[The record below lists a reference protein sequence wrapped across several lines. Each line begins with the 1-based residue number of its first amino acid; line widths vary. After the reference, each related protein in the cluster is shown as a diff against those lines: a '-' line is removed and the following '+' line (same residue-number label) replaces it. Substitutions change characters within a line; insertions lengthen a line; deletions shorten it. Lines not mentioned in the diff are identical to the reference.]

1 LRRFSLA
8 TLRSRIILLVLLA
21 IIPALALIIFTD
33 LRVRQANL
41 EQVHEDTL
49 RVAQLAAQQHQLLI
63 EGARQRLLGLAQILQ
78 LHRDDPAACVTIL
91 SNLLTKD
98 SRYANLGLADPTGA
112 LLCSAKPISQPV
124 TVAGQAWFKQAMQNR
139 DFAMGEYG
147 HDPVTGKFALSF
159 GYPLLNAAGSPSAVL
174 FATLDLAWFD
184 HLAVTAG
191 LPAGSAMVV
200 IDRQGTILARYPDAA
215 QWVGKTE
222 PEGPLRQAMLA
233 QQGEGTIE
241 TPGIDN
247 ILRLYAFTP
256 LYGPANHKV
265 YVAVGIP
272 TGVALAEVNRLTAL
286 NLTALGFVAI
296 LAVLAAW
303 LGSDLFI
310 LRQLRA
316 LVGAT
321 RRLAGGDLRTRSG
334 LTNNPDE
341 LGQLGRAFDEMAS
354 ALQIQQAEVEQAT
367 VALQRHQDHLEEEVA
382 DRTAELV
389 KVVEQLEQEIKK
401 RNQIEAELQEAKQNA
416 EVANRAKS
424 EFLAHMSHEL
434 RTPLNG
440 ILGYAQILQREAR
453 QIGPP
458 LTGWQD
464 GLSTI
469 QRSGEHLLTLI
480 NDILDLSKI
489 EAGRLELYP
498 TNFYLNEFLQMIAD
512 VARIQAEQKGLA
524 FKYELLSP
532 LPPVIQGDPRRLRQI
547 LLNLLGNAVKFTE
560 HGQITFTVSV
570 IERTPL
576 AGSETSGTYLIRFQV
591 ADTGIG
597 ITPDKLEEIFQPFR
611 QLDQIYNFE
620 GAGLG
625 LPISR
630 KLAELM
636 NSQLRVQSQPGQGSI
651 FWLDVSLNDWPE
663 WVEPTPPGDIT
674 GYQGQRRKILIVDD
688 NRDNR
693 AVLVA
698 LLAPLGFEIA
708 EAADGFEGLHQ
719 TVEFQPELI
728 LLDLVMPRLSGIDVA
743 RQIRQS
749 SSLKDIIIIAVSASA
764 FGITREQS
772 LAAGCNYFLPKPVEV
787 NVLLDLLQRYLN
799 LTWVYNEHPISVR
812 EEATEFGGGAPL
824 LPRLPAASGLMGP
837 PPGEA
842 ALLFQLA
849 QMGDV
854 SEIRARINH
863 LEQVDQNLAPFAAV
877 VHSLTKTFELEKICD
892 LVRHYMEEGYGA

>member
-1 LRRFSLA
+1 
-8 TLRSRIILLVLLA
+8 
-21 IIPALALIIFTD
+21 
-33 LRVRQANL
+33 
-41 EQVHEDTL
+41 
-49 RVAQLAAQQHQLLI
+49 
-63 EGARQRLLGLAQILQ
+63 
-78 LHRDDPAACVTIL
+78 
-91 SNLLTKD
+91 
-98 SRYANLGLADPTGA
+98 
-112 LLCSAKPISQPV
+112 
-124 TVAGQAWFKQAMQNR
+124 
-139 DFAMGEYG
+139 
-147 HDPVTGKFALSF
+147 
-159 GYPLLNAAGSPSAVL
+159 
-174 FATLDLAWFD
+174 
-184 HLAVTAG
+184 
-191 LPAGSAMVV
+191 
-200 IDRQGTILARYPDAA
+200 
-215 QWVGKTE
+215 
-222 PEGPLRQAMLA
+222 MLA

-256 LYGPANHKV
+256 LYGPANHRV

-286 NLTALGFVAI
+286 NLTALGFVAV

-310 LRQLRA
+310 LRQLRT

-321 RRLAGGDLRTRSG
+321 RRLAGGDLSVRSG
-334 LTNNPDE
+334 LTNNADE

-354 ALQIQQAEVEQAT
+354 TLQLQQAEVEQAT
-367 VALQRHQDHLEEEVA
+367 IALQHAEQRYRRLFDDAPLMYVLLSSQSGQPIISDCNELFARTLGYQRADVLGRVVTDFYAGESKHKGLRHFSQTMAGQPVSDERELITRDGRILQTLLQALPEMDEQGRVVGIRVMYVDLTTRKQAEAELQQYRNHLEEMVT
-382 DRTAELV
+382 DRTAELT

-401 RNQIEAELQEAKQNA
+401 RSQIEAELQEAKQIA

-453 QIGPP
+453 QSGLP

-498 TNFYLNEFLQMIAD
+498 ANFYLNEFLQMIAD
-512 VARIQAEQKGLA
+512 IARIQAEQKGLA

-532 LPPVIQGDPRRLRQI
+532 LPKVIQGDPRRLRQI

-560 HGQITFTVSV
+560 HGQITFSVSV
-570 IERTPL
+570 IEHTPP
-576 AGSETSGTYLIRFQV
+576 ADPETSSAYLIRFQV

-597 ITPDKLEEIFQPFR
+597 IAPDKLEEIFQPFR
-611 QLDQIYNFE
+611 QLDRIYNFE

-636 NSQLRVQSQPGQGSI
+636 DGQLRVQSQPGQGSI
-651 FWLDVSLNDWPE
+651 FWLDVSLTELPD
-663 WVEPTPPGDIT
+663 WVEPATPGDIT
-674 GYQGQRRKILIVDD
+674 GYQGQRRKVLIIDD

-708 EAADGFEGLHQ
+708 EAADGTDGLRQ
-719 TVEFQPELI
+719 AAEFQPELI

-749 SSLKDIIIIAVSASA
+749 SSLKDVIIIAVSASA

-787 NVLLDLLQRYLN
+787 NVLLDILQHYLN
-799 LTWVYNEHPISVR
+799 LTWVYDERADTVR
-812 EEATEFGGGAPL
+812 EEATEFDGAAPL
-824 LPRLPAASGLMGP
+824 FPRLPVAARLIGP

-877 VHSLTKTFELEKICD
+877 VHSLTKTFELEKICN